1 MSFKLYELKEIYQ
14 NIWDLVGDDE
24 VDLDSL
30 EKALKSV
37 EDNIEAKAENIAKL
51 IKGIDNDA
59 AGIKAEE
66 TRLAARR
73 KTLENKQAN
82 MKRYLESQL
91 KEMGLDKV
99 KTPLFTI
106 AIQNNPPSVEITNE
120 DIIPERFK
128 NTVTITSI
136 VKKDLLD
143 ALKAGEVIEGATIK
157 QGQSLR
163 IR

>member
-106 AIQNNPPSVEITNE
+106 AIQNNNPSVEITNE